1 MSKKQNQKKNR
12 LKNYARFSSL
22 TIQMGV
28 IIAGGVYFGNY
39 LDSQNTKQIPFFTI
53 IFSLVSIGAALYLSL
68 KDMINK

>member
-22 TIQMGV
+22 AIQMGV
-28 IIAGGVYFGNY
+28 IIAGGAYFGNY
-39 LDSQNTKQIPFFTI
+39 LDSQYTNQLPIFTI
-53 IFSLVSIGAALYLSL
+53 IFSLFAIGAALYLSL

>member
-22 TIQMGV
+22 AIQMGV
-28 IIAGGVYFGNY
+28 IIAGGACFGNY
-39 LDSQNTKQIPFFTI
+39 LDSQHTNQLPIFTI
-53 IFSLVSIGAALYLSL
+53 IFSLFAIGAALYLSL

>member
-22 TIQMGV
+22 AIQMGV
-28 IIAGGVYFGNY
+28 IIAGGAYFGSY
-39 LDSQNTKQIPFFTI
+39 LDSQNTKQIPVFTI
-53 IFSLVSIGAALYLSL
+53 IFSLVAIGAALYLSL